1 MYIIDKAKNR
11 IDEITERT
19 FTELGF
25 KERDNLQE
33 WIANNPKAL
42 GEDLLIIQKEFD
54 GFDDTNERLDLLALD
69 KQGDV
74 VVIENKLDDSGRD
87 VTWQSLKYAA
97 YCSTLSTIQIKN
109 IYQQYLDKQ
118 GNNEKAE
125 DKLIEYFDNQDF
137 EELSL
142 NKGQTQRIIMV
153 AGNFRKEVTST
164 VLWLMNYKLRIQ
176 CLKVT
181 PYSMG
186 EQLFLN
192 IEQIIPLKDAEEYI
206 IGMADKTQDDLNSQE
221 ELKSRHLIRLE
232 FWKELLKQM
241 NANSNLFQNISP
253 SRDNWISAG
262 SGISSV
268 SFQFSITG
276 YYAGVSLYMSR
287 NNADE
292 NKFIF
297 DELFKDKDSIEKV
310 FGDKLEWRRLDDK
323 KGSDIVYRLTGVSVF
338 NKDDWQKMI
347 NFMTDAMI
355 RLEKTLKDPLKK
367 VNQQLKSK
375 DVM

>member
-1 MYIIDKAKNR
+1 MYIIDKANNR

-33 WIANNPKAL
+33 WLANNPKAL

-221 ELKSRHLIRLE
+221 ELKSRHVIRLE
-232 FWKELLKQM
+232 FWKVLLKQI
-241 NANSNLFQNISP
+241 NGNSNLFQNISP

-262 SGISSV
+262 SGISNV

-276 YYAGVSLYMSR
+276 FYAGVSLYMSR

-297 DELFKDKDSIEKV
+297 DELFKHKDSIEKA
-310 FGDKLEWRRLDDK
+310 FGDKIEWRRLDDK

-347 NFMTDAMI
+347 NFMSDAMI
-355 RLEKTLKDPLKK
+355 RLEKAFKEPLKK

-375 DVM
+375 DGM